1 MSWALS
7 RPNPTSAPVSPT
19 TRNGAFSTPRP
30 PPAASDAVG
39 GAAAR
44 SDHVIDSDGSV
55 VIAAGV
61 AAMITRLIRIIA
73 DRERP
78 HVAT

>member
-1 MSWALS
+1 LSWALS

-30 PPAASDAVG
+30 PPAATDAVG

-44 SDHVIDSDGSV
+44 SDHVIERRERRHCGRR
-55 VIAAGV
+55 GC
-61 AAMITRLIRIIA
+61 MITRRIGIIA

-78 HVAT
+78 HVAA